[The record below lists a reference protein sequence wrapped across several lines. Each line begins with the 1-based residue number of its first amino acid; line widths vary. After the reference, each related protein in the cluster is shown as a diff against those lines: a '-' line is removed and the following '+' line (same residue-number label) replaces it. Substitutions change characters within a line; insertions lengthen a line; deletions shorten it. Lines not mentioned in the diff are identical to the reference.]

1 MARASTSARPELA
14 GPLPVNNSQSL
25 MSTDVLAPA
34 RPVWHHAVASFLPAH
49 TRSRAGAWIQ
59 RLPLGLILTVQALF
73 MLRQWNTATQ
83 DEGLYITAGHDYI
96 AHLLHGTTL
105 PDYGHSFSGTPG
117 FYPALA
123 ALFDSVGGLLLVRT
137 FSAACMLTATCSV
150 YIFARQLWSK
160 RAGLMAA
167 LLFALNG
174 SVVLL
179 GTLATFDALC
189 VVGIA
194 VAAML
199 AATRRSYSSAVLAGL
214 GLTVAVIAKYAG
226 VVFVPVVMSLA
237 LATTQPT
244 RRGLSR
250 GLVIGLVP
258 AGIIAGVLALWGS
271 SLKNGIEFTTTSRQ
285 VNWWK
290 SYPDLLGLV
299 ALDAGL
305 LIVLALAGA
314 TLMVRSWR
322 SGLIAA
328 VLLAAA
334 AILPAGQIR
343 IHENMSLDKHL
354 AYAALFL
361 SVLGGRALA
370 NISLHHL
377 RLTAAAVLVWLL
389 MLNGLWRSDAF
400 FRWANVGGVVAV
412 IKQNPNPGTY
422 LAFEPDAINYY
433 TKTEPGIKWEGA
445 YRLFHTGS
453 PETAAKN
460 IAEAVSTGRYEGYV
474 YRSEAPGMD
483 PSDTMLQQQLQ
494 RDLATST
501 TVRYQLVAS
510 PKVSKYQSGDWYV
523 WQKVR

>member
-1 MARASTSARPELA
+1 
-14 GPLPVNNSQSL
+14 
-25 MSTDVLAPA
+25 
-34 RPVWHHAVASFLPAH
+34 
-49 TRSRAGAWIQ
+49 
-59 RLPLGLILTVQALF
+59 
-73 MLRQWNTATQ
+73 
-83 DEGLYITAGHDYI
+83 
-96 AHLLHGTTL
+96 
-105 PDYGHSFSGTPG
+105 
-117 FYPALA
+117 
-123 ALFDSVGGLLLVRT
+123 
-137 FSAACMLTATCSV
+137 
-150 YIFARQLWSK
+150 
-160 RAGLMAA
+160 
-167 LLFALNG
+167 
-174 SVVLL
+174 
-179 GTLATFDALC
+179 
-189 VVGIA
+189 
-194 VAAML
+194 
-199 AATRRSYSSAVLAGL
+199 
-214 GLTVAVIAKYAG
+214 
-226 VVFVPVVMSLA
+226 
-237 LATTQPT
+237 
-244 RRGLSR
+244 
-250 GLVIGLVP
+250 
-258 AGIIAGVLALWGS
+258 
-271 SLKNGIEFTTTSRQ
+271 
-285 VNWWK
+285 
-290 SYPDLLGLV
+290 
-299 ALDAGL
+299 
-305 LIVLALAGA
+305 
-314 TLMVRSWR
+314 
-322 SGLIAA
+322 
-328 VLLAAA
+328 
-334 AILPAGQIR
+334 
-343 IHENMSLDKHL
+343 MSLDKHL

-510 PKVSKYQSGDWYV
+510 PRVSKYQSGDWYV